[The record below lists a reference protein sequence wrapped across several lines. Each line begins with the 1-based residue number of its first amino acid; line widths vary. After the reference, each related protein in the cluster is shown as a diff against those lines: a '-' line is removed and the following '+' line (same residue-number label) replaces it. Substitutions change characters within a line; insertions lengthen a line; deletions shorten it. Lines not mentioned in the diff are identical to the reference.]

1 VKRKFKKVIVLL
13 LPFII
18 SLFCWV
24 FVRDRSRIVG
34 NYSLFRHQLPISQAF
49 HAYRHIH
56 NRFPLNIYEIIDDR
70 IYWEF
75 LRQDEVPSIQRPFLL
90 PQPRYGIKTWL
101 EDTLIYSA
109 VYSYGLDYDDDS
121 LNTVKY
127 SVLRD
132 KWMNTWEYAI
142 YIIVPFC
149 NNGDIIVDMWNY
161 HVGDPR
167 LDTTFVREIRELYG
181 DTLSPKEYELWLKRR
196 EEYKNKRFW

>member
-1 VKRKFKKVIVLL
+1 MKLISLIGIAFVIVPLFLLTLILILIVKRKFKKVIVLL

-75 LRQDEVPSIQRPFLL
+75 LVC
-90 PQPRYGIKTWL
+90 
-101 EDTLIYSA
+101 
-109 VYSYGLDYDDDS
+109 
-121 LNTVKY
+121 
-127 SVLRD
+127 
-132 KWMNTWEYAI
+132 
-142 YIIVPFC
+142 IIVNP
-149 NNGDIIVDMWNY
+149 GDQEMQKIYVM
-161 HVGDPR
+161 
-167 LDTTFVREIRELYG
+167 L
-181 DTLSPKEYELWLKRR
+181 LKRHSPSL
-196 EEYKNKRFW
+196 